1 MERRIVEVSQLNA
14 YIKNTLDSD
23 YLLQNVWVKGEISN
37 FKLHYSG
44 HMYMSLKDSGGV
56 LRAVMFRGAAASLRF
71 MPETGMGV
79 LARGRVSVF
88 PRDGAYQLYI
98 EEMEPEGAG
107 ALYVAFEQLK
117 AKLEKEGLFSAERK
131 KPIPRYPVCIGVAT
145 SKTGAA
151 IQDIMNILGRRWPLA
166 RVVVHPVAVQGEG
179 AAEEIAAA
187 IDRFNAEKEAD
198 VLIVGRGG
206 GSQED
211 LWAFNEEVVARAVA
225 SSEIPVISAV
235 GHETDFTICDF
246 VADLRAPTPSAAA
259 ELAVPDAT
267 EIRARLAE
275 AEKRLSAHLS
285 LAVSR
290 RRERVEHLR
299 TRLGVLSRKTEEL
312 AYALD
317 SLTTRAENAL
327 KKRMDAAGNQLSL
340 FANALDALSPLKV
353 LGRGYGVGIKN
364 GKTVRSV
371 HEIHPGEEISFRF
384 YDGVAHCRAER
395 TEGNEEA

>member
-14 YIKNTLDSD
+14 YIKNALDSD

-44 HMYMSLKDSGGV
+44 HMYMSLKDNGGV

-79 LARGRVSVF
+79 LARGRISVF

-107 ALYVAFEQLK
+107 VLYIAFEQLK
-117 AKLEKEGLFSAERK
+117 AKLEKEGLFDTARK
-131 KPIPRYPVCIGVAT
+131 KPIPKYPRCIGVAT
-145 SKTGAA
+145 SETGAA
-151 IQDIMNILGRRWPLA
+151 IRDILNILGRRWPLA
-166 RVVVHPVAVQGEG
+166 RVVVHPVSVQGES
-179 AAEEIAAA
+179 AAGEISAA
-187 IDRFNAEKEAD
+187 IDRFNEEKEAD

-225 SSEIPVISAV
+225 RSEIPVISAV

-259 ELAVPDAT
+259 ELAVPDVAQ
-267 EIRARLAE
+267 IREKLSE
-275 AEKRLSAHLS
+275 AEKRLMAHLS

-290 RRERVEHLR
+290 KRERVENFC
-299 TRLGVLSRKTEEL
+299 TRLRGITRKTEEL
-312 AYALD
+312 SYVID
-317 SLTTRAENAL
+317 HLTTRAENAMRL
-327 KKRMDAAGNQLSL
+327 KTEAAENRLSL
-340 FANALDALSPLKV
+340 SLGALDALSPLKV
-353 LGRGYGVGIKN
+353 LRRGYSVGTKD

-371 HEIHPGEEISFRF
+371 KEIKEGEKIAFRF
-384 YDGVAHCRAER
+384 YDGIAHCIAER
-395 TEGNEEA
+395 TEGNETE